1 MVTLKYV
8 ILQLNSTITSTGGPY
23 LCSLVL
29 TLALV
34 TNIGE
39 GNFFAEDLDEVTS
52 GLSILHV
59 RPSNSINADVLH
71 AQDHMY
77 SLLVTSTG
85 VAQTSTVQL
94 LVTNKE
100 IEIPTNPFIFAA
112 IIEGYYLLLMA
123 VAG

>member
-1 MVTLKYV
+1 
-8 ILQLNSTITSTGGPY
+8 
-23 LCSLVL
+23 
-29 TLALV
+29 
-34 TNIGE
+34 
-39 GNFFAEDLDEVTS
+39 
-52 GLSILHV
+52 
-59 RPSNSINADVLH
+59 
-71 AQDHMY
+71 
-77 SLLVTSTG
+77 LVTSTG